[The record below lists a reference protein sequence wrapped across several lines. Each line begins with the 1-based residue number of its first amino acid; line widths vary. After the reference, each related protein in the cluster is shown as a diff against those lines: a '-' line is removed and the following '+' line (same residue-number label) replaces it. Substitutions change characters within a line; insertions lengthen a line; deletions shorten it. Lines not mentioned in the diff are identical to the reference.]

1 MKKNLRLLSLLCA
14 MLPFAASAQL
24 SESFSGLTLNT
35 VTTATGGTVTIG
47 GMPTGWTQISLDGKT
62 PFSNA
67 QADLAYMG
75 NNGWISRRFAT
86 NQAGTTFD
94 TVAQSISWYTVA
106 GQSNDWM
113 MSPSFTPGAT
123 DYLVW
128 EALALDPDYPDGYD
142 VMISTTGAASTANFT
157 TTLTSIAAES
167 SNGFVKHAIS
177 LAAYAGQTIN
187 VAFVNK
193 SNDMYM
199 LWVDDINVT
208 SITNIDAQMVGLS
221 QFRFEKTNT
230 NVTITGD
237 VYNNGAPINDL
248 TITWTD
254 GGAPNSATFS
264 ALNLAP
270 YGTYTF
276 NHTIPFNKAN
286 AAEFTI
292 NAAITSVNGGATESD
307 ITNNAASAVI
317 STVANP
323 PAKNT
328 VFEEGTGT
336 WCGWCPRGA
345 VAMEYMDNKHT
356 DGTFIGIAVHN
367 GDPMAVTD
375 YDNGAN
381 FSGFPG
387 ANIDRLLL
395 GVSVSNTAFDNYYSA
410 LSTLVAPVSTSC
422 NMTFNKSTRA
432 LTINASATFK
442 TTISSTINLL
452 AVMVEDDVRGTD
464 AGYNQTNY
472 YSSTQA
478 NQPLNGAG
486 HNWQTEPSP
495 VPAASM
501 SYDHVGRALLNGNYN
516 GDAGSVAGPIVDGYT
531 ATHTFNYTIPATQN
545 QDNMHIVIMA
555 IDAQTGMVYNA
566 SETKFKYTTG
576 VEAVEAADINMNVV
590 PNLVNG
596 GDVNVN
602 FNANGKAYVSV
613 YNFSGQVAYQQNLG
627 NVNGATQVKVNTDNM
642 TAGAYFVALT
652 VNGVTYVKNL
662 NVTK

>member
-24 SESFSGLTLNT
+24 SETFSGLTLT
-35 VTTATGGTVTIG
+35 TSTTATGGTVTTG
-47 GMPTGWTQISLDGKT
+47 GMPTGWTQQNLDGKT
-62 PFSNA
+62 PYSST

-75 NNGWISRRFAT
+75 TNGWISRRFAT

-94 TVAQSISWYTVA
+94 TVAQSISWYNPA

-113 MSPSFTPGAT
+113 ISPSFTPGAT

-128 EALALDPDYPDGYD
+128 EGLALDPSYADGYD
-142 VMISTTGAASTANFT
+142 VLISTTGTATANFT
-157 TTLTSIAAES
+157 NTLTSIAAEGS
-167 SNGFVKHAIS
+167 SGFVKHAIS
-177 LAAYAGQTIN
+177 LAAFAGQSIN

-193 SNDMYM
+193 SNDMYI
-199 LWVDDINVT
+199 LWIDDINVT

-230 NVTITGD
+230 NVTISGD
-237 VYNNGAPINDL
+237 VYNNGAPITDL
-248 TITWTD
+248 TISWTD

-264 ALNLAP
+264 GLNIAP

-276 NHTIPFNKAN
+276 SHTIPFNKSVTG
-286 AAEFTI
+286 EYTI
-292 NAAITSVNGGATESD
+292 NAAITSVNSGATESD
-307 ITNNAASAVI
+307 ITNNAGSAII

-323 PAKNT
+323 PVKNT

-367 GDPMAVTD
+367 NDPMTVTA
-375 YDNGAN
+375 YDAGAA

-387 ANIDRLLL
+387 ANVDRLLL
-395 GVSVSNTAFDNYYSA
+395 GESVSNTGFDNLYSVM
-410 LSTLVAPVSTSC
+410 STLVAPVATSC

-432 LTINASATFK
+432 LTINASAAFK
-442 TTISSTINLL
+442 TTISSSINLL
-452 AVMVEDDVRGTD
+452 AVMVEDDVHGTD

-472 YSSTQA
+472 YSSSSQNIALT
-478 NQPLNGAG
+478 GAG
-486 HNWQTEPSP
+486 HNWQTETNP
-495 VPAASM
+495 VPAANMYYS
-501 SYDHVGRALLNGNYN
+501 HVGRALLSGNYN

-531 ATHTFNYTIPATQN
+531 ATHTFNYTIPTDQN
-545 QDNMHIVIMA
+545 QDKMHIVIMA
-555 IDAQTGMVYNA
+555 IDATTGVVYNA
-566 SETKFKYTTG
+566 SETKFHYTTG

-613 YNFSGQVAYQQNLG
+613 YNFAGQVAYQQNLG
-627 NVNGATQVKVNTDNM
+627 TVNGATQVKVNTDNM

-652 VNGVTYVKNL
+652 VNGVTYVRNL